1 MCVYKIYYDI
11 YAFTHTTNS
20 GFVDHQHAL
29 PTEDD
34 SRHSGA
40 VTVSQ
45 STPLLVPLGFFFLAK
60 CLDYVCEHTK
70 RERERERQI
79 DRQTDRQTDRHTH

>member
-45 STPLLVPLGFFFLAK
+45 STPLLVPLGFFFWLSVLTTCVNTQREK
-60 CLDYVCEHTK
+60 
-70 RERERERQI
+70 ERER
-79 DRQTDRQTDRHTH
+79 DR

>member
-1 MCVYKIYYDI
+1 MHIH
-11 YAFTHTTNS
+11 THNS

-45 STPLLVPLGFFFLAK
+45 STPLLVPLGFLFLAK
-60 CLDYVCEHTK
+60 SVFTVCLHCV
-70 RERERERQI
+70 
-79 DRQTDRQTDRHTH
+79 